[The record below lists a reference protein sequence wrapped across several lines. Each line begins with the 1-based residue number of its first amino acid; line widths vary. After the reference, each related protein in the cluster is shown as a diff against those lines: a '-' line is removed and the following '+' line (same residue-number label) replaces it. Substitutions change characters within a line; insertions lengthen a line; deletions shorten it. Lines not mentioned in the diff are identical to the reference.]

1 LTYVRIITLQHRTV
15 HVRNPELYT
24 MYKVL
29 QVTNYDNLDV
39 CHPVNTCQNLKLLL
53 NNSDKL

>member
-1 LTYVRIITLQHRTV
+1 MLHGLTYVRIITIQHRTV

-29 QVTNYDNLDV
+29 QVTNYDNNLDV
-39 CHPVNTCQNLKLLL
+39 RHPVNTC
-53 NNSDKL
+53 